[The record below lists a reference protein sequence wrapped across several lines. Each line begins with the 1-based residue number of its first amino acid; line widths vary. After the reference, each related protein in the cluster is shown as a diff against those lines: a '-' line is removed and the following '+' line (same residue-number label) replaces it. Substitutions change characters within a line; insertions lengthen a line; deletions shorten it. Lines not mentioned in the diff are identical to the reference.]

1 MEIDK
6 AINILKDHNLWR
18 RGSDKKKMATPE
30 ELGIAFV
37 KVIAFAEETRASQL
51 LQANVVK
58 SLPTKGDN
66 TEYWFDLVNW
76 GSGGIEEVS
85 NTNLIEFK
93 KDIDLEIQRRL
104 KK

>member
-18 RGSDKKKMATPE
+18 RGSDEKKMADPK

-37 KVIAFAEETRASQL
+37 KVIAFAEETRALQL
-51 LQANVVK
+51 LQ
-58 SLPTKGDN
+58 TD
-66 TEYWFDLVNW
+66 
-76 GSGGIEEVS
+76 VS
-85 NTNLIEFK
+85 SAFYCLDKECEFK
-93 KDIDLEIQRRL
+93 VCEKQCNSCKTMV

>member
-51 LQANVVK
+51 LQADVIK
-58 SLPTKGDN
+58 SVCECEARTFY
-66 TEYWFDLVNW
+66 EW
-76 GSGGIEEVS
+76 E
-85 NTNLIEFK
+85 
-93 KDIDLEIQRRL
+93 KDENKCSWCCKPLY
-104 KK
+104 